1 MLKYQKSAE
10 EYSQRQFVPLFFV
23 GDIVNISMI
32 LDFCIAC
39 PENCIEVPW
48 FYLQVAGIHFGVP
61 GA

>member
-39 PENCIEVPW
+39 PETLEVLW
-48 FYLQVAGIHFGVP
+48 FYLQVSVIHLGVP